1 MGALAVPI
9 KNDYSNSLPG
19 SGRSLLPEQSAPCK
33 LNLQCGITI
42 KQQSGSDPMNPGKM
56 EAFLRSIPEC
66 AYDDFVSDAKFGM
79 LVTLAAFL
87 ISRLV

>member
-1 MGALAVPI
+1 
-9 KNDYSNSLPG
+9 
-19 SGRSLLPEQSAPCK
+19 
-33 LNLQCGITI
+33 
-42 KQQSGSDPMNPGKM
+42 MNPGKM